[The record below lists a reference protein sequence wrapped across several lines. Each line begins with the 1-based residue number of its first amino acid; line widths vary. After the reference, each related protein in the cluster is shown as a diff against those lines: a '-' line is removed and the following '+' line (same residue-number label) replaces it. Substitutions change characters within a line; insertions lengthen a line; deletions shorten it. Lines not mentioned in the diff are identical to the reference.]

1 MIRRTDPTTESEFL
15 DNTIE
20 KVRMFRMYKI
30 LDQNV
35 IAPGVT
41 KTVIAAPRIAK
52 KRKPGQFVILRLY
65 EKGERIPLTIADA
78 DPERGTITII
88 SQNVGKST
96 AYLEQMKVSDEILD
110 VVGPLGHPT
119 HIELYGHVVC
129 IGGGIGIAPLYPVV
143 QGMKNAGNRVTS
155 IIGARTKDLLILEE
169 EMRNVSDDLAISTDD
184 GSYGEKGFVS
194 DILKKRVESGERFD
208 QAVVIGPV
216 PMMRVMA
223 LLTKSYN
230 IPTVVSLNSIMVDG
244 TGMCGACRVTVDGTT
259 KFTCVDGP
267 EFDGFQVDFDELMHR
282 LKMFDNLD
290 VQARADYAEKHKNLH
305 CVVREESHG
314 DE

>member
-1 MIRRTDPTTESEFL
+1 MSP
-15 DNTIE
+15 
-20 KVRMFRMYKI
+20 MYAI
-30 LDQNV
+30 LDQKV
-35 IAPGVT
+35 ISPGVT
-41 KTVIAAPRIAK
+41 KTVIAVPRIAK

-78 DPERGTITII
+78 DPERGTITVI

-96 AYLEQMKVSDEILD
+96 AYLEHMKVSDEILD

-119 HIELYGHVVC
+119 HIELFGHVVC
-129 IGGGIGIAPLYPVV
+129 IGGGIGIAPLYPIA

-155 IIGARTKDLLILEE
+155 IIGARTKGLLILEE
-169 EMRNVSDDLAISTDD
+169 EMRSVSDDLAISTDD

-194 DILKKRVESGERFD
+194 DILKKRVEDGERFD
-208 QAVVIGPV
+208 KAVVIGPV
-216 PMMRVMA
+216 PMMRVMT

-282 LKMFDNLD
+282 LKMFDNLN
-290 VQARADYAEKHKNLH
+290 VQARADYEEKHKNPH
-305 CVVREESHG
+305 CAVREESHG